1 MRAFVVCPL
10 AVALALV
17 GAGGR
22 LSFCLA
28 LRLSVC
34 VVCYGKRNADALAL
48 LGVHTAAVLGGLFVF
63 FLTLIRII

>member
-1 MRAFVVCPL
+1 MMKKIGRLFVCPL

-22 LSFCLA
+22 LSFCLV
-28 LRLSVC
+28 LRLS
-34 VVCYGKRNADALAL
+34 
-48 LGVHTAAVLGGLFVF
+48 AAVLGGLFVF